1 MVTTQTSRDVIGIIS
16 KYLHPMKAQYLLEHY
31 CDLSELS
38 LDIFSFDDLPRFILY
53 LARER
58 DSVPSVDD
66 KHFFTMMSHL
76 VTLSNRN
83 DGNGKEK
90 RSMKTACAFDGGWN

>member
-1 MVTTQTSRDVIGIIS
+1 
-16 KYLHPMKAQYLLEHY
+16 MKAQYLLEHY
-31 CDLSELS
+31 CDESELS
-38 LDIFSFDDLPRFILY
+38 LDIFSRDDLPLFILY

-83 DGNGKEK
+83 NGNGKVK
-90 RSMKTACAFDGGWN
+90 KNVKTACVFSGGMN